1 MERVWLFMALGAVS
15 LVFLPMLPS
24 VSILILVALCLLVM
38 GFKWPILR
46 LLAVFLL
53 SMSWSVYHAQNYLNQ
68 KVPSSIEGKAFRVLV
83 KIKELPEYT
92 PFGQKIRVQPLELR
106 SRLVYNIPPNTHWQL
121 TTDKI
126 YPFRPNQLWQLSVT
140 LKRHSVRRGI

>member
-1 MERVWLFMALGAVS
+1 MERVWLFIALGAVS

-68 KVPSSIEGKAFRVLV
+68 KVPSSIEGKASDRF
-83 KIKELPEYT
+83 E
-92 PFGQKIRVQPLELR
+92 
-106 SRLVYNIPPNTHWQL
+106 W
-121 TTDKI
+121 
-126 YPFRPNQLWQLSVT
+126 
-140 LKRHSVRRGI
+140 